1 MTDTKL
7 SATTAATGNETAT
20 EAETV
25 IGIESVGTVAETR
38 CAERMG
44 IES

>member
-1 MTDTKL
+1 MTDTRL
-7 SATTAATGNETAT
+7 SATTAATENETAT

-38 CAERMG
+38 CAEIMG
-44 IES
+44 TKS